1 MSSRAGNQM
10 LTRIGFAERWL
21 ARARRQWIDGNQ
33 ARGLLTLVLAH
44 AELRHAMETAGVQG
58 RPLARRPAFGTRL
71 LLGAVIAS
79 ALFLIGRWSVT
90 PEAIATT
97 PPPPVIRLSS
107 SSGAPLDSVVLSA
120 RTARPVAVV
129 RAAVPP
135 PTAPGEASS
144 KVAGSLPTHS
154 RVPSSPSSRPVASL
168 GFSSQ
173 SRPSLLD
180 LVLTAERV
188 LRQDPA
194 GSSLP

>member
-1 MSSRAGNQM
+1 MSSRASNQM
-10 LTRIGFAERWL
+10 LTRIGFTERWL
-21 ARARRQWIDGNQ
+21 ARARRQWTDGNQ
-33 ARGLLTLVLAH
+33 ARGLLTLVLAD

-58 RPLARRPAFGTRL
+58 RPLAQRSAFATRL
-71 LLGAVIAS
+71 LLSAVIAS

-90 PEAIATT
+90 PEAIATA
-97 PPPPVIRLSS
+97 PPLHVVGLSLN
-107 SSGAPLDSVVLSA
+107 SGAQLNPVVISA
-120 RTARPVAVV
+120 PTAPVAVV

-135 PTAPGEASS
+135 AAPGAASS
-144 KVAGSLPTHS
+144 KVAGSLPTPS
-154 RVPSSPSSRPVASL
+154 RASSSPSTRPVARL
-168 GFSSQ
+168 DFSAQ